1 MEATTVRLI
10 KDGTRR
16 ILVFENVDDVADLA
30 IADVVRNFL
39 YPVKTEKMPYADKPA
54 DVTNEVAK
62 EVSDMVEKASVVE
75 KKSSSKS
82 KSSDENIFIE
92 ASEGV
97 KTEIANTKVSFKITN
112 KTNDEK
118 KPKFRLSLSLSIYEV
133 MKCFEDIKCGK
144 NPFANDMD
152 YEEACIS
159 VYALISRI
167 LTTEKDIDSSDF
179 IKLYEIFGYA
189 GTLAECKENARKNA
203 IKKKIMPLK
212 VLSTISKKEN
222 ISEEKEQENKYE

>member
-1 MEATTVRLI
+1 MKATTVRLI

-16 ILVFENVDDVADLA
+16 ILVFENVDDAADLA

-54 DVTNEVAK
+54 DATNEVAK
-62 EVSDMVEKASVVE
+62 EVADMVEKASMAE
-75 KKSSSKS
+75 KSLSKS

-92 ASEGV
+92 ASEDV
-97 KTEIANTKVSFKITN
+97 KTKIANIKVSFKITN

-118 KPKFRLSLSLSIYEV
+118 KPKFRLSLSLNIYEV

-167 LTTEKDIDSSDF
+167 LTTEKDIDSPDF
-179 IKLYEIFGYA
+179 IKLYEIYGYA

-212 VLSTISKKEN
+212 VLSVMSKKEN
-222 ISEEKEQENKYE
+222 ISEEKEQENKNE